1 MHVPEAP
8 MPHDEQDRLAA
19 LIGYGVLDTE
29 PERPFDDVARLAS
42 MLCGTPIALVSLVDA
57 SRQWFKAR
65 VGLEVSETPRE
76 IAFCAHAI
84 LEDQVLVVEDA
95 SRDPRFADNAL
106 VTGGPRIRFYAGAPL
121 QTPGGYEIGTVCVID
136 RRSRRLSEE
145 QLTAL
150 QALARVAID
159 ELELRRIRTRRDR
172 RFSSSFLPLCAVCKK
187 VRDLNDDWC
196 TIETYLAETNDVRI
210 SHGLCNACARLDDT
224 L

>member
-1 MHVPEAP
+1 MPEAP
-8 MPHDEQDRLAA
+8 HPHDEQDRLAA

-29 PERPFDDVARLAS
+29 PERPFDDVARIAS

-84 LEDQVLVVEDA
+84 LDDRVLVVEDA

-150 QALARVAID
+150 QALARVAVD
-159 ELELRRIRTRRDR
+159 ELALRRMRIRRDQ

-196 TIETYLAETNDVRI
+196 TIETYLAEANDVRV
-210 SHGLCNACARLDDT
+210 SHGLCDACARPYDT